1 MKRLFVIV
9 LSMFMMTSCGV
20 FGPRNDYYQGMNE
33 RKFLR
38 QNREAVLSNLD
49 GEKITYRVGRDGQFY
64 LLATF
69 ENGVLVKLE
78 EREIIPAWMEN
89 KPVDGNKKNL
99 EE

>member
-9 LSMFMMTSCGV
+9 FSMMMMTSCGI
-20 FGPRNDYYQGMNE
+20 FGPRNDFYQGMNE

-38 QNREAVLSNLD
+38 QNRDAVLSNLD
-49 GEKITYRVGRDGQFY
+49 GNKVTYRVNREGQFY

-69 ENGVLVKLE
+69 QDGVLVNLE
-78 EREIIPAWMEN
+78 ERETVPAWMEN
-89 KPVDGNKKNL
+89 KPVDGNKRNL